1 MFGAFYDSK
10 IRNHIVDA
18 ASMPSLFY
26 IILNDFV
33 EKRNGTQ
40 VSPQLQSKWS
50 DQPKIQVQGRMQSKQ
65 CPTRRALA
73 VGLKHAGLLPP
84 RSPGQWRLLRVPLVA
99 HATRSGSGKVCS
111 SNSSSRTS
119 RTSSSSSS
127 SDKTRPGKTT
137 HVFPAILWRYPGDT
151 LKWKKRTPRHQSPS
165 SFQHNHI
172 SKFQKGK
179 TQHNPIPNGPDTL
192 GKFQTCKNAGKSINN
207 KNHVFQTQAGRRTH
221 RLPQFF
227 PPN

>member
-33 EKRNGTQ
+33 EKRNRTQ

-84 RSPGQWRLLRVPLVA
+84 RSPRPVTTAACAPCGARNSVVGRYAAATAAAGPAEPAAVA
-99 HATRSGSGKVCS
+99 AVAAAATRQDQARQLTYFRRYSGD
-111 SNSSSRTS
+111 T
-119 RTSSSSSS
+119 
-127 SDKTRPGKTT
+127 
-137 HVFPAILWRYPGDT
+137 PAIP
-151 LKWKKRTPRHQSPS
+151 
-165 SFQHNHI
+165 
-172 SKFQKGK
+172 
-179 TQHNPIPNGPDTL
+179 
-192 GKFQTCKNAGKSINN
+192 
-207 KNHVFQTQAGRRTH
+207 
-221 RLPQFF
+221 
-227 PPN
+227 

>member
-73 VGLKHAGLLPP
+73 VGLKHAGLLPSDDCCVCP
-84 RSPGQWRLLRVPLVA
+84 LWRTQLGPVVGRYAAATAAAGPAEPAAVA
-99 HATRSGSGKVCS
+99 AAATRQDQA
-111 SNSSSRTS
+111 RQLTYF
-119 RTSSSSSS
+119 R
-127 SDKTRPGKTT
+127 
-137 HVFPAILWRYPGDT
+137 RYSGDT

-207 KNHVFQTQAGRRTH
+207 QNHFFQTQAGRRTH